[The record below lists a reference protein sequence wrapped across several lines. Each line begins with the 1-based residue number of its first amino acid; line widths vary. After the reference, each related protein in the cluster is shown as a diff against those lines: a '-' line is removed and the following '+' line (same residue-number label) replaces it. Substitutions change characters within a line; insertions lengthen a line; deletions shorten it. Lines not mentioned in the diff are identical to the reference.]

1 MDEQEGWGKG
11 SGRKGKKTR
20 GKVLSFEEGKI
31 RKMFNQTFQTE
42 RTESISDVVLPGK
55 ITLCESSLF
64 NQENNINI
72 LHLQY

>member
-1 MDEQEGWGKG
+1 MN
-11 SGRKGKKTR
+11 RKAGEKEAEERGKKSE
-20 GKVLSFEEGKI
+20 VLSFEEGKI

-64 NQENNINI
+64 YQENNINI
-72 LHLQY
+72 LHWQY